1 VEISNPHVKP
11 QAHTHRRSNGANT
24 SAAAMAQ
31 VYVTPGQ
38 PLSTDSSGTSGGT
51 LGALATTG
59 SSRYI
64 QLAISQI
71 TGKQVSHFTRYMGAG
86 GYTLGRSDRVADPWG
101 YNTDAARVAL
111 DSTVVFPQ
119 TPTLYY
125 QSSECSRLTGPP
137 YVVKGYA
144 RSSPYL
150 FLQGAPVIF
159 NGVGSTCIV
168 LSVKVPPGRLW
179 NPPLGTYVY
188 AFLTEPRQQ
197 SGDSGG
203 PASLSNGSYLRNTPV
218 WIGGIH
224 MGRFTY
230 TDGNVYGWEVSVD
243 YIFNLFL
250 VQPYPNSWA

>member
-1 VEISNPHVKP
+1 MLNPKLIHI
-11 QAHTHRRSNGANT
+11 AAITALIL

-51 LGALATTG
+51 LGALATAG

-64 QLAISQI
+64 ITAGHISNDWK
-71 TGKQVSHFTRYMGAG
+71 TGVPF
-86 GYTLGRSDRVADPWG
+86 YTLYGGRWVYIGRSDRVADPWG

-111 DSTVVFPQ
+111 TTNVLFPQ
-119 TPTLYY
+119 TPTLYF

-137 YVVKGYA
+137 YVVRGYA
-144 RSSPYL
+144 RSSSYL
-150 FLQGAPVIF
+150 FWQGAPVIF

-179 NPPLGTYVY
+179 NPRLGTYVY

-230 TDGNVYGWEVSVD
+230 TDGNVYGWIVSID